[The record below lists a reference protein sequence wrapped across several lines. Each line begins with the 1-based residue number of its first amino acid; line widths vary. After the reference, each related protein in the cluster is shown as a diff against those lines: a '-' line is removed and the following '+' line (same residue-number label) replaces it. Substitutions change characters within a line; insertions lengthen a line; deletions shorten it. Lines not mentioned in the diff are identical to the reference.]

1 MVNSHKHQRKY
12 KNITK
17 KIKEK
22 KNGKKG
28 KVTKYTIKH
37 KKSNKVK
44 KTKKTIKRIK
54 TKKHHQKH
62 SHTNRKM
69 FDDNNLEEINKHIDE
84 YLDEIEKATH
94 DYYKNYKKEINQLK
108 NKMKEM
114 GHNFDPNLDLD
125 SKINNSQKN
134 LHRGGFIGVFGSVLA
149 APFKGV
155 YYAGKGIK
163 DGAKWMGKGIR
174 NVASRAKDKVVHG
187 VGKFSQ
193 RTSKGVINTFRAIP
207 GFRSGRII
215 RNSKGEKVFMS
226 KGKTMFGFEPK
237 STEGMKTRLNY
248 INERISG
255 KRQKL
260 DKLIGKVEQ
269 RTNKFESQ
277 IANLNQKILNTKDPK
292 LIAKYETKIGKFEK
306 EMITAQHKYRDKITA
321 AEKKLREKVEK
332 YAKVSEKLKQN
343 LSEKVRKSEKR
354 IREGFSSVCSKFTT
368 SGIAGAQSAC
378 NKAMR
383 NCKGHTSN
391 EPISATLACMGADP
405 GFSKL
410 NLSLSQSDLVNE
422 MKKNANKSLWTKN
435 RHLKEIK
442 KVETGK
448 VSAAQNAIKQT
459 NKRILETDAYAMQ
472 GPKFDKIYGEQKG
485 LADQFKARAIN
496 GNTSDRAIFE
506 TLSRDNPDAFRKLKF
521 SNLSTSKLQEER
533 SLLAKQTALQEQQ
546 RAELFKG
553 ADKYA
558 YDIKAT
564 QTEISNQKQL
574 LQQMDDIPDYPEAL
588 KTLRKQEIEQLEG
601 KLLKLQN
608 PELAAKQAEAQA
620 LAHTPQQPTFVYNI
634 QAPAPV
640 AGHAAPAPAP
650 VAGHAAPAPAPHSL
664 ETVAE
669 ARTLPPPPP
678 PRQVAAAAPA
688 QNSVQIVREGNVDVV
703 NV

>member
-17 KIKEK
+17 KRKEK
-22 KNGKKG
+22 KNNQKS

-37 KKSNKVK
+37 KKTNKVK
-44 KTKKTIKRIK
+44 K

-62 SHTNRKM
+62 GYTNRKM
-69 FDDNNLEEINKHIDE
+69 FDNNNLEEIDKHIDE
-84 YLDEIEKATH
+84 YLYEIEKATH
-94 DYYKNYKKEINQLK
+94 DYYKNYKNEINQLK

-114 GHNFDPNLDLD
+114 GHTFDPNLDLD

-134 LHRGGFIGVFGSVLA
+134 IHRGGFIGAFGSFLA
-149 APFKGV
+149 FPFKAA
-155 YYAGKGIK
+155 YYSGKGIK

-174 NVASRAKDKVVHG
+174 NVASHAKDKVVHG

-193 RTSKGVINTFRAIP
+193 RTSKGLINTFRAIP
-207 GFRSGRII
+207 GFRSSRII

-292 LIAKYETKIGKFEK
+292 LIAKYESKIGKFEK
-306 EMITAQHKYRDKITA
+306 EMINAQHKYRDKINA
-321 AEKKLREKVEK
+321 AEKKLKEKVEK

-422 MKKNANKSLWTKN
+422 MKKNANKRLWTKS

-459 NKRILETDAYAMQ
+459 NKRILETDTYAREGQ
-472 GPKFDKIYGEQKG
+472 KFDKIFNEQQNIAG
-485 LADQFKARAIN
+485 QFR
-496 GNTSDRAIFE
+496 DRAIKGEASDMAIFE
-506 TLSRDNPDAFRKLKF
+506 KLRDDPEKFRKYKF

-533 SLLAKQTALQEQQ
+533 LLAAKQTALLEQQ
-546 RAELFKG
+546 KAELFKG

-558 YDIKAT
+558 HDIKAT

-574 LQQMDDIPDYPEAL
+574 LKQMDDIPDYPEAL

-608 PELAAKQAEAQA
+608 PELAAKQAEA
-620 LAHTPQQPTFVYNI
+620 LAHAPQPPTVVYNI
-634 QAPAPV
+634 HTSPASAPLPASGAV
-640 AGHAAPAPAP
+640 GAVGAQAGHAVHTAESSAVQTA
-650 VAGHAAPAPAPHSL
+650 VLTRSATLRRAAQ
-664 ETVAE
+664 
-669 ARTLPPPPP
+669 ARQPPPPP
-678 PRQVAAAAPA
+678 PTRPPQRQVE
-688 QNSVQIVREGNVDVV
+688 VQEKFETKI
-703 NV
+703 